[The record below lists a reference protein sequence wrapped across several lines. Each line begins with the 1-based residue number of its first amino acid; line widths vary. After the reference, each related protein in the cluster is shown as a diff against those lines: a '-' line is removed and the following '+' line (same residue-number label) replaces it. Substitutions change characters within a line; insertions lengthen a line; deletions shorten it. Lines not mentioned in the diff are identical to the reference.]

1 MTTEQPNNPLHG
13 VTLQALV
20 EELVARYGWEG
31 LAARVPIN
39 CFKYY
44 PTLSSSL
51 KFLRKDD
58 RSRAQVERLYIADR
72 RTSSAAPESPPD
84 RIE

>member
-1 MTTEQPNNPLHG
+1 MDGTQPNNPLHG
-13 VTLQALV
+13 VTLAALV

-51 KFLRKDD
+51 KFLRKDQ
-58 RSRAQVERLYIADR
+58 RARAQVERLYIVDR
-72 RTSSAAPESPPD
+72 RASGAASDPPPG
-84 RIE
+84 RVE

>member
-1 MTTEQPNNPLHG
+1 MTGEQPNNPLHG
-13 VTLQALV
+13 VTLKAMV
-20 EELVARYGWEG
+20 EELVARYGWED
-31 LAARVPIN
+31 LAARVPLN

-58 RSRAQVERLYIADR
+58 RARAQVERLYLADR
-72 RTSSAAPESPPD
+72 RSP
-84 RIE
+84 